1 MQHLPNRHS
10 VVLFVV
16 FVVVVL
22 FLLLALAAR
31 PLAALAQENH
41 ATAASGPAGAVAP
54 GPGAPAR
61 PPQGVRAPEA
71 APAAVLLSNGQRWE
85 RFTLRYIDVRTL
97 APLFGATV
105 LPTED
110 QLFVAR
116 WLGGAGPDAL
126 GAGVNGFFA
135 PPSGA
140 GFLEGPPQ
148 PVAGPGFGA
157 PGRLPILADP
167 ATNSLIVDP

>member
-10 VVLFVV
+10 LVLFVV

-22 FLLLALAAR
+22 LLLLALASR
-31 PLAALAQENH
+31 PLAALAQETR
-41 ATAASGPAGAVAP
+41 ATPAFGPDT
-54 GPGAPAR
+54 GAPAR
-61 PPQGVRAPEA
+61 PPQGARAPEA
-71 APAAVLLSNGQRWE
+71 APAAVVLANGQQWE

-110 QLFVAR
+110 QLFGAR

-126 GAGVNGFFA
+126 GAGVSGFFA

-167 ATNSLIVDP
+167 VTNSLIVDP